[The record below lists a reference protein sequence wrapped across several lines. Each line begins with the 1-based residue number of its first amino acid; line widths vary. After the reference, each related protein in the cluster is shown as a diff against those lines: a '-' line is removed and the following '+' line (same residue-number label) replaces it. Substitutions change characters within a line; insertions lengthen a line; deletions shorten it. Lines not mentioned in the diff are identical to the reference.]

1 MNKTKMLYYDRIY
14 VSEGININKANTSK
28 DCDICLYWYFLDD
41 GFKFQP
47 NVFNGC
53 HDVLMM
59 SMNLSNIAI
68 WNINSAYYH
77 CIIAG
82 ISKSDAI
89 NMQNINLTE
98 KSQALG
104 KIKKLLSHIK
114 MVKEIITF
122 GDIEVEKH
130 K

>member
-28 DCDICLYWYFLDD
+28 DWDICLYWYFLDD

-68 WNINSAYYH
+68 
-77 CIIAG
+77 
-82 ISKSDAI
+82 
-89 NMQNINLTE
+89 
-98 KSQALG
+98 
-104 KIKKLLSHIK
+104 
-114 MVKEIITF
+114 
-122 GDIEVEKH
+122 
-130 K
+130 